1 MAATTFVKPL
11 RKGHR
16 DRFSWPTDIER
27 EPRYTAG
34 VVPAQFFI
42 HSDIPEKEVEKAPYH
57 LSFVE
62 ASTMTRSSLN
72 LRPAAI
78 ISYDKIKDKERGERV
93 TLGHSSYQYS

>member
-1 MAATTFVKPL
+1 MRFGAEYQ
-11 RKGHR
+11 GHR

-42 HSDIPEKEVEKAPYH
+42 HSDIPEREVEKAPYH
-57 LSFVE
+57 LSIVE

-93 TLGHSSYQYS
+93 TLGHSSYQYSQ